1 MFIGYFLTGY
11 LLASLKIEKMT
22 DILRMRRFQT
32 LMTSVRVEIRQ
43 NLWQVRFVLLR
54 MLWSANLKARGFLLC
69 FEIQTKYSL
78 LEVQFSEKNLFGTQN
93 LSSNCFFNLD
103 LTVYRHLLVLHS
115 SFSNLFHKR
124 GPRKEILKSDDLLIL
139 FGKYTF

>member
-1 MFIGYFLTGY
+1 MRMFIGYFLTGY

-54 MLWSANLKARGFLLC
+54 MLWSANLKARGFLL
-69 FEIQTKYSL
+69 
-78 LEVQFSEKNLFGTQN
+78 NL
-93 LSSNCFFNLD
+93 
-103 LTVYRHLLVLHS
+103 
-115 SFSNLFHKR
+115 
-124 GPRKEILKSDDLLIL
+124 I
-139 FGKYTF
+139 

>member
-1 MFIGYFLTGY
+1 MRMFIGYFLMGY

-54 MLWSANLKARGFLLC
+54 MLWSANLKARSFLFNLKSVTAKIYKIAGC
-69 FEIQTKYSL
+69 STYCYTSIVSL
-78 LEVQFSEKNLFGTQN
+78 LTL
-93 LSSNCFFNLD
+93 
-103 LTVYRHLLVLHS
+103 
-115 SFSNLFHKR
+115 
-124 GPRKEILKSDDLLIL
+124 
-139 FGKYTF
+139 

>member
-1 MFIGYFLTGY
+1 MRMFIGYFLMGY

-54 MLWSANLKARGFLLC
+54 MLWSANLKAGGFLFCINICVNIENIFL
-69 FEIQTKYSL
+69 
-78 LEVQFSEKNLFGTQN
+78 N
-93 LSSNCFFNLD
+93 
-103 LTVYRHLLVLHS
+103 
-115 SFSNLFHKR
+115 
-124 GPRKEILKSDDLLIL
+124 
-139 FGKYTF
+139 

>member
-1 MFIGYFLTGY
+1 MGY

-54 MLWSANLKARGFLLC
+54 MLWSANLKARDFLL
-69 FEIQTKYSL
+69 
-78 LEVQFSEKNLFGTQN
+78 
-93 LSSNCFFNLD
+93 
-103 LTVYRHLLVLHS
+103 
-115 SFSNLFHKR
+115 
-124 GPRKEILKSDDLLIL
+124 LLICL
-139 FGKYTF
+139 TSVVICSARVAY

>member
-1 MFIGYFLTGY
+1 MFIGYFLMGY

-54 MLWSANLKARGFLLC
+54 MLWSANLKARGFLLI
-69 FEIQTKYSL
+69 FKQ
-78 LEVQFSEKNLFGTQN
+78 
-93 LSSNCFFNLD
+93 
-103 LTVYRHLLVLHS
+103 HS
-115 SFSNLFHKR
+115 CSYK
-124 GPRKEILKSDDLLIL
+124 KI
-139 FGKYTF
+139 

>member
-1 MFIGYFLTGY
+1 MRMFIGYFLMGY

-54 MLWSANLKARGFLLC
+54 MLWSANLKARGFL
-69 FEIQTKYSL
+69 FIYINITAS
-78 LEVQFSEKNLFGTQN
+78 VNKNTCLPILQPAK
-93 LSSNCFFNLD
+93 LSSFKKIILLFKKKHSLTFFFKFRIFFIFD
-103 LTVYRHLLVLHS
+103 
-115 SFSNLFHKR
+115 
-124 GPRKEILKSDDLLIL
+124 
-139 FGKYTF
+139 TF

>member
-1 MFIGYFLTGY
+1 MGY

-54 MLWSANLKARGFLLC
+54 ML
-69 FEIQTKYSL
+69 
-78 LEVQFSEKNLFGTQN
+78 LE
-93 LSSNCFFNLD
+93 
-103 LTVYRHLLVLHS
+103 
-115 SFSNLFHKR
+115 
-124 GPRKEILKSDDLLIL
+124 RKS
-139 FGKYTF
+139 